1 MSIQDIVLKIKGVGE
16 NPQFRM
22 LLGALGAMF
31 CIGTVIGMAFL
42 LGRASGAKAAG
53 DRPEIAFV
61 YPPLVDPLMTKCN
74 IKIDKSSNGP
84 KNDPGTG
91 TSARKG
97 DFAGSKTGKTYYP
110 VSCKSLNRVKEENR
124 VYFESQAEA
133 EKAGYAPSKACFK

>member
-16 NPQFRM
+16 NPRFRTF
-22 LLGALGAMF
+22 LGALGVAL
-31 CIGTVIGMAFL
+31 CAGLAVSAAFFQ
-42 LGRASGAKAAG
+42 GRASGAKAAG

-61 YPPLVDPLMTKCN
+61 YPPLIDPLMTKCN
-74 IKIDKSSNGP
+74 INIDKSNNGS

-91 TSARKG
+91 TLVKKSG
-97 DFAGSKTGKTYYP
+97 FAGSKTGKTYYP